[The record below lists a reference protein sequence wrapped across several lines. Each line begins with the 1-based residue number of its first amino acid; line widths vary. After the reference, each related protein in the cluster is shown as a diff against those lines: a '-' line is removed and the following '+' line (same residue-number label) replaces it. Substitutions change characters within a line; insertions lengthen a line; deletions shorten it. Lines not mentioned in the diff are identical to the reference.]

1 MKIVQI
7 GTCVANDDLTK
18 IIENI
23 NPEVLVL
30 VEPMSIHNKKI
41 NECYSRIDNLF
52 IENVAITT
60 NNQEEMIFY
69 YHKNDGPMY
78 EVSSIDVNHILKHG
92 YDKNGIVELKVKC
105 VTISQLFEKYSLKKI
120 DILFLDA
127 EGLDDEI
134 IKSID
139 FLIYDISKI
148 YFENLHLKDD
158 KIYKYLEKSGYKV
171 TKKMGHNDWSSLAE
185 KKKPNLFNY
194 LLNKI

>member
-18 IIENI
+18 IIENV
-23 NPEVLVL
+23 NPELLVL
-30 VEPMSIHNKKI
+30 VEPMSIHNDKI
-41 NECYSRIDNLF
+41 KECYAKQENLF
-52 IENVAITT
+52 LENIAITT

-78 EVSSIDVNHILKHG
+78 EVSSTDIKHILKHG

-105 VTISQLFEKYSLKKI
+105 ITINQLFEKYKLQKI

-139 FLIYDISKI
+139 FSKYDISKI

-158 KIYKYLEKSGYKV
+158 KIYKFLEKLGYKV

-185 KKKPNLFNY
+185 KKKSNFFTNFFK
-194 LLNKI
+194 KI